1 MSLFGYWIAASRLPN
16 WDNRYALKSFV
27 KRHVLAINEFKSSDF
42 SLNFAPNVFLGIIEE
57 FKLISYYSKQ
67 FSVKKSKLWSFSE
80 YHSIGLPFW
89 STAFVLK
96 PQLTNVVAL
105 GDFYLFHMRESII
118 NMVTVKAFL
127 FHGSEI
133 RFFRWTKTSRYNLLF
148 HVVWN

>member
-27 KRHVLAINEFKSSDF
+27 KRHVLAIN
-42 SLNFAPNVFLGIIEE
+42 EE